1 MPYMLVLGATQCSV
15 EVPGTFSNICEQK
28 MDAEIGEILV
38 RTAFAVPANTYMH
51 CSWNVVANNDKSIA
65 VATDNTNNLYVSAM
79 NEEQFAAFTAGS
91 CTWDSSA
98 LDWVGGSCA
107 GSTNY
112 GGKAKTGATHI
123 EANWFSVTE
132 SPLHTVMYNPSAS
145 AVSITLMHYHT
156 TSSGLST
163 AAIVIISVISA
174 LATLFVGYLVYKD
187 HTAGRRQ
194 GPRRQKWHQ
203 FACCLCDRYRNVKNF
218 PTGIADAPTGAA
230 LSSNL
235 EQQELVPTASNQ
247 SSAAQ
252 DPDP

>member
-1 MPYMLVLGATQCSV
+1 MLGQLVETSARSSFFVNLRPFFPSVMLGYPFYLPSSLFLVVLFQSLKEGLLLSPFDLLFLTTQSLEMLLLLLALCLMPYMLVLGATQCSV

-79 NEEQFAAFTAGS
+79 NEEQFAAFIAGS

-123 EANWFSVTE
+123 EANWFSVT
-132 SPLHTVMYNPSAS
+132 SRV
-145 AVSITLMHYHT
+145 
-156 TSSGLST
+156 
-163 AAIVIISVISA
+163 
-174 LATLFVGYLVYKD
+174 
-187 HTAGRRQ
+187 
-194 GPRRQKWHQ
+194 
-203 FACCLCDRYRNVKNF
+203 
-218 PTGIADAPTGAA
+218 
-230 LSSNL
+230 
-235 EQQELVPTASNQ
+235 
-247 SSAAQ
+247 
-252 DPDP
+252 